1 MISHYFIDRP
11 KFALVIAIFTS
22 LVGAIAILLLPIA
35 QFPDIAPP
43 QVYVT
48 TTYPGANAS
57 LIQDAVATPIEEQVN
72 GVENMIY
79 MSSTS
84 SNEGN
89 YSLAITFA
97 VGTDPDI
104 AAINVQNRVA
114 LATPILPAAVT
125 QQGIST
131 SKQSG
136 DMIQVVNLVS
146 PNGTYDSL
154 FLSNYAAN
162 YLQDPLARIDGVGA
176 VNQFGPL
183 SYSMRV
189 WIDPEK
195 MAALNLTSTDVATAI
210 ENQNVEA
217 ASGTVGAPPF
227 GSETTDFQFTL
238 EADGVLKS
246 AEEFEKII
254 VLANTDGSLVR
265 LRDIARIELGSESY
279 SSSARFNGSPSAVVA
294 IYQESGANALDV
306 ADAVY
311 SEMETVAR
319 QFPEDIEYRLT
330 YDVTKAVRASLEE
343 IAVTLGITAALVI
356 GVTFLFLLSWRA
368 TIVPAIAI
376 PVSLLGTCALIY
388 LAGFSANMITLF
400 AIVLA
405 ITLVV
410 DDAIVIIE
418 NAERI
423 MDEHGLEPREA
434 TLKAMSEVTRP
445 IIATTF
451 VLAAVFIPV
460 CFFPGITGEIY
471 LEFALTIIFAFALS
485 AVNALTL
492 GPVLCSLL
500 LSRGTGKP
508 KGIMRF
514 IPAGLDKIRNGYVK
528 LVGIL
533 LRHMVVSLVVFACV
547 VAGTVYLFRT
557 IPTGFIPPEDNGV
570 LLSAISLPDG
580 ASLQRTKVV
589 MGELSKMV
597 EETPGVADAIS
608 VSGFSIFGGG
618 QSNVGMV
625 VIVLE
630 PWEDRT
636 TTETQWYSIMRTLDK
651 KFATVAAAESFVF
664 PLPPIHGVGSTG
676 GISAKLLDIAGGSAT
691 DLDATKNALISA
703 LKSAPEFASAHSEY
717 SAASPQYHL
726 SIDRDR
732 AETLGVNVGDIFTA
746 LQANLGSLYIN
757 NFVKDGRVYWVVV
770 SAEAAFRQSLE
781 DIENIYVKNASG
793 DVFPLRGL
801 ISRNPIVGPD
811 TIARFNLS
819 PSASISGQ
827 LANGVS
833 SGDGIAAM
841 KKIAEKTL
849 PNGYRVAWDGVT
861 LQEVEAGGLV
871 GYILLLAVVFAY
883 LCLVAQ
889 YESWTLPMAVMAST
903 IFAVCGALLP
913 MTFVPFLDN
922 NIYAQIGI
930 VLLIGLA
937 AKKAIMVVEFAKVAR
952 EQGASIHDAALSAAR
967 IRFRPVTMT
976 GLCFIVGVLPL
987 VMASG
992 AGAAG
997 RVSIGIPVF
1006 AGMILD
1012 STLGLLMIPVLY
1024 AAFQTYRERVRNRFF
1039 SDRRPVTE

>member
-1 MISHYFIDRP
+1 MISSYFIDRP
-11 KFALVIAIFTS
+11 KFALVIAVFTS
-22 LVGAIAILLLPIA
+22 LIGVIAILLLPIA
-35 QFPDIAPP
+35 QFPNIAPP
-43 QVYVT
+43 QVHVT
-48 TTYPGANAS
+48 ATYPGANAA
-57 LIQDAVATPIEEQVN
+57 LIQDAVATPIEDQVN
-72 GVENMIY
+72 GVENMLY

-84 SNEGN
+84 SNEGS
-89 YSLAITFA
+89 YSLAVTFA

-114 LATPILPAAVT
+114 LATPVLPEAVT

-136 DMIQVVNLVS
+136 NMIQVINLIS

-162 YLQDPLARIDGVGA
+162 FLQEPLARINGVGS
-176 VNQFGPL
+176 VTQFGPL
-183 SYSMRV
+183 DYSMRV

-195 MAALNLTSTDVATAI
+195 MAALGLTASDVKTAI

-217 ASGTVGAPPF
+217 AAGTVGAPPF
-227 GSETTDFQFTL
+227 GDERTDFQFTI
-238 EADGVLKS
+238 EADGVLQS

-254 VLANTDGSLVR
+254 VLANADGSLVR
-265 LRDIARIELGSESY
+265 LEDIARIELGSETY

-294 IYQESGANALDV
+294 IYQESGANALDI

-311 SEMETVAR
+311 QEMEELAKK
-319 QFPEDIEYRLT
+319 FPDDIRYDLN
-330 YDVTKAVRASLEE
+330 YDVTKAVRASLKE
-343 IAVTLGITAALVI
+343 IAITLGITALLVI

-368 TIVPAIAI
+368 TIIPAIAI

-388 LAGFSANMITLF
+388 LVGFSANMITLF

-423 MDEHGLEPREA
+423 MQEHGLEPRDA
-434 TLKAMSEVTRP
+434 TIKAMSEVTRP
-445 IIATTF
+445 IVATTF
-451 VLAAVFIPV
+451 VLAAVFVPV

-471 LEFALTIIFAFALS
+471 LQFALTIVFAFALS

-500 LSRGTGKP
+500 LSRKTGHP
-508 KGIMRF
+508 KGLLHF
-514 IPAGLDKIRNGYVK
+514 IPAGFDKIRDGYVG

-533 LRHMVVSLVVFACV
+533 LRHMVLSLVLFVCV
-547 VAGTVYLFRT
+547 VGSTVYLFRT
-557 IPTGFIPPEDNGV
+557 IPTGFIPAEDNGV
-570 LLSAISLPDG
+570 LMSAVALPDG
-580 ASLQRTKVV
+580 ASLQRTQVV
-589 MGELSKMV
+589 MAELGKMV
-597 EETPGVADAIS
+597 QDTPGVSDAIA
-608 VSGFSIFGGG
+608 VSGFSIFGGS

-625 VIVLE
+625 VIILD
-630 PWEDRT
+630 PWGERT
-636 TTETQWYSIMRTLDK
+636 SQETQWYSIMRTIDA
-651 KFATVAAAESFVF
+651 KFSTVAAAEAFVF
-664 PLPPIHGVGSTG
+664 PLPAIQGVGSTG
-676 GISAKLLDIAGGSAT
+676 GVSAKLLDVAGGSAT
-691 DLDATKNALISA
+691 DLDAVKNAFLSA
-703 LKSAPEFASAHSEY
+703 LTAAPEFSSARSEY

-732 AETLGVNVGDIFTA
+732 AEALGVEVNDIFTA
-746 LQANLGSLYIN
+746 LQATLGSLYIN

-770 SAEAAFRQSLE
+770 SADAPFRQSLD
-781 DIENIYVKNASG
+781 DIENIYVKNANG
-793 DVFPLRGL
+793 DLLPIRGL
-801 ISRNPIVGPD
+801 VSRTPIIGPD

-819 PSASISGQ
+819 PSASVSGQ
-827 LANGVS
+827 IADGIS
-833 SGDGIAAM
+833 SGQAIAAM
-841 KKIAEKTL
+841 EKIANSSL
-849 PNGYRVAWDGVT
+849 PNGYEINWSGVT
-861 LQEVEAGGLV
+861 LQEVEAGNLV
-871 GYILLLAVVFAY
+871 TYILVLAVVFAY

-903 IFAVCGALLP
+903 IFAIFGALLP
-913 MTFVPFLDN
+913 MTFVPFINN

-952 EQGASIHDAALSAAR
+952 EQGASIQDAAIIAAR

-976 GLCFIVGVLPL
+976 GLCFIIGVIPL

-997 RVSIGIPVF
+997 RISIGIPVF

-1024 AAFQTYRERVRNRFF
+1024 AAFQTVREKVRGVF
-1039 SDRRPVTE
+1039 SSGRQAVIE